1 MLTRQ
6 SCQET
11 GVLPCPPVTRAPF
24 RIVDAYLAF
33 LLLWESSLAD
43 SPHLTRRIDI
53 FLQMSLA
60 PVGGW
65 HRRGVPG
72 LDTAFVCDCLA
83 SACFVDAW
91 LLGCGLLSAP
101 HLLWRVLGSLHGE
114 TVSSHFTP
122 CNYEHPLSGT
132 RTEASRAAAWPGCQI
147 DDDGVRLLLGPEGF
161 CFFCPYSWLGQIGEQ
176 SGVQGLAIAGDPR
189 GDSVRGTVHPRH
201 SCGFLAGF
209 S

>member
-60 PVGGW
+60 PVGVGI
-65 HRRGVPG
+65 GVE
-72 LDTAFVCDCLA
+72 C
-83 SACFVDAW
+83 
-91 LLGCGLLSAP
+91 
-101 HLLWRVLGSLHGE
+101 
-114 TVSSHFTP
+114 
-122 CNYEHPLSGT
+122 
-132 RTEASRAAAWPGCQI
+132 
-147 DDDGVRLLLGPEGF
+147 
-161 CFFCPYSWLGQIGEQ
+161 
-176 SGVQGLAIAGDPR
+176 QGLTPLLC
-189 GDSVRGTVHPRH
+189 VTV
-201 SCGFLAGF
+201 
-209 S
+209 